1 MIIDN
6 KITKIVGGGY
16 EIAEVRYMDSV
27 VWHKPTIVENPCEK
41 SCQGCQTT
49 CEKNTQVCRATCER
63 SCQNCLTCQSTC
75 EKSSQC
81 GGAQG
86 CGRREE
92 KCGICLNGCMTG
104 ECGNRLS

>member
-41 SCQGCQTT
+41 SCQDCQTRCQRSCQNTCEKACQNCQTCQTT
-49 CEKNTQVCRATCER
+49 CERTA
-63 SCQNCLTCQSTC
+63 
-75 EKSSQC
+75 QC
-81 GGAQG
+81 GGSQRCNITQQG
-86 CGRREE
+86 CGNCMKRQ
-92 KCGICLNGCMTG
+92 CGSHQGG
-104 ECGNRLS
+104 DS